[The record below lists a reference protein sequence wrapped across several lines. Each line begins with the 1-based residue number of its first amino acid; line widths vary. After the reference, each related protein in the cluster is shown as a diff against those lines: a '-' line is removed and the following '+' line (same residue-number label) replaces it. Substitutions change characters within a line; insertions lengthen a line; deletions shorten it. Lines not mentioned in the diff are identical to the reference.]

1 MIVGGLGMAITM
13 TPMTAAALGA
23 VAVDKAG
30 VGSGVLNS
38 MRQVGGSLGVAIMG
52 AILGSYISVPQ
63 FSPEYAGQFVDGF
76 QSALHV
82 AAAIA
87 FVAALIAVVTV
98 RRVRHEHEPALEL
111 G

>member
-1 MIVGGLGMAITM
+1 MNSV
-13 TPMTAAALGA
+13 P
-23 VAVDKAG
+23 VDKAG

-52 AILGSYISVPQ
+52 AILGSYVSVAPT
-63 FSPEYAGQFVDGF
+63 SPDFPGQFVDGF
-76 QSALHV
+76 QAALHV

-87 FVAALIAVVTV
+87 FAGAIVAFAAV
-98 RRVRHEHEPALEL
+98 RRESPSRALATEM